1 MTSICSSKYYSFWH
15 KIKFGKGIH
24 EDTVYLRE
32 DIFANQ
38 MSLNC
43 TGKVLLTTNTSDD
56 GIAQAAKKKL
66 IENGIQE
73 SQITLGHDIQ
83 VLEKDDLYV
92 SYDPPDL
99 VVRLVYDKKP
109 SGMIKMK
116 NIKMIKI

>member
-1 MTSICSSKYYSFWH
+1 
-15 KIKFGKGIH
+15 
-24 EDTVYLRE
+24 
-32 DIFANQ
+32 

-56 GIAQAAKKKL
+56 GIAQAAKRIL

-83 VLEKDDLYV
+83 ILEKDDFYV

-99 VVRLVYDKKP
+99 VIRIVYDKKP
-109 SGMIKMK
+109 NGMMKMK

>member
-1 MTSICSSKYYSFWH
+1 
-15 KIKFGKGIH
+15 
-24 EDTVYLRE
+24 
-32 DIFANQ
+32 

-56 GIAQAAKKKL
+56 NIAQAAKRKL

-73 SQITLGHDIQ
+73 SQISLGHDMQI
-83 VLEKDDLYV
+83 LEKDDFYV

-99 VVRLVYDKKP
+99 VIRVVYDKKP
-109 SGMIKMK
+109 NGMIKMK

>member
-1 MTSICSSKYYSFWH
+1 
-15 KIKFGKGIH
+15 
-24 EDTVYLRE
+24 
-32 DIFANQ
+32 

-56 GIAQAAKKKL
+56 GISQAAKRIL

-73 SQITLGHDIQ
+73 SQITLGYDIQ
-83 VLEKDDLYV
+83 ILEKDDFYV

-99 VVRLVYDKKP
+99 VIRIVYDKKP
-109 SGMIKMK
+109 NGMIKMK